1 MNGMKSKAWQGL
13 EHTCYIW
20 WQEMKLIVKDEGV
33 LMFVLLVPLAYPLL
47 YSWIY
52 NNEVVREV
60 AVAVVDESHSALSR
74 EFARKCDASPDVRVA
89 YYAADM
95 DEARN
100 LLKRREVSGIYLFP
114 SDFAMRVNR
123 MEQATV
129 GVYCDMGIMLNY
141 KAIFQTATAVSQDI
155 NARIQIAISGNP
167 TDREDEIAT
176 QPLDFDE
183 VAIFNPSGGYGSFI
197 LPIVLVLIIQQ
208 TLLLGIGMS
217 AGTAREN
224 NRYKDLIPLTRH
236 YHGIFPV
243 VFGKSL
249 CYFMIYA
256 VMATYLLVVVPR
268 LFHFPAIGRPT
279 DLLAIGLPYVLAC
292 IFFGLTLSCMIR
304 YRENVM
310 LLVVFTSVPLLF
322 LVGVSWPQSDMPGL
336 WRAVACLFPSTFG
349 GRAYVRIN
357 SMGATLD
364 DVLVEYRALWIQV
377 TVYFF
382 LACAVFRYQIY
393 RARAHAL
400 ERLYDMRRKREMRLK
415 QAGEENES
423 TNNEPL
429 DK

>member
-1 MNGMKSKAWQGL
+1 MNGMIGKAIQSI
-13 EHTCYIW
+13 EDTCYIW
-20 WQEMKLIVKDEGV
+20 WQEMKLTIKDEGV

-60 AVAVVDESHSALSR
+60 PVAVVDDSHSALSR
-74 EFARKCDASPDVRVA
+74 EFARKCDASPDVRIA

-95 DEARN
+95 DEAQN
-100 LLKRREVSGIYLFP
+100 LLKRQKVSGIYLFP
-114 SDFAMRVNR
+114 SDFATRINR
-123 MEQATV
+123 MQQATV

-141 KAIFQTATAVSQDI
+141 KAIYQTATAVSQNV
-155 NARIQIAISGNP
+155 NAHIQIALSGNK
-167 TDREDEIAT
+167 TDREDEITT
-176 QPLDFDE
+176 QPLDFEE

-197 LPIVLVLIIQQ
+197 LPVVLVLIIQQ

-224 NRYKDLIPLTRH
+224 NRYKDLVPLTRH
-236 YHGIFPV
+236 YQGIFRI

-268 LFHFPAIGRPT
+268 LFHFPAIGRPA

-322 LVGVSWPQSDMPGL
+322 LTGISWPQSNMPDL
-336 WRAVACLFPSTFG
+336 WRVVAWLFPSTFG
-349 GRAYVRIN
+349 GRAFVRIN

-377 TVYFF
+377 AVYFF
-382 LACAVFRYQIY
+382 LACAVYRYQIY
-393 RARAHAL
+393 RARIHAL
-400 ERLYDMRRKREMRLK
+400 EHLEEMRHKREERMK
-415 QAGEENES
+415 QKAEEGNSS
-423 TNNEPL
+423 TAI
-429 DK
+429 